1 MPDSLL
7 IVGSVAYDNVETP
20 GGRVEN
26 ALGGSALFGAAAAS
40 LFAPVHLVG
49 IVGTD
54 FDRAGIAFLEERGV
68 DLAGLETAEGKT
80 FRWTGVYEEDMNNRR
95 TLATELNVFADFAP
109 RIPEG
114 YRGDKVVFLGNI
126 APRLQLHVLDQMAG
140 PDWVALDTMDMWI
153 RDAADDLAR
162 VLQRVHMVVIN
173 DSEARALTGKTNL
186 TVAARSILD
195 MGPRAVVVKKGE
207 HGVLLAAEDEFSV
220 LPALPLKTLTPREPA
235 IPSRGECS
243 GTSPRQAISP
253 SPVCAG
259 RLPTERLP
267 RVWPWKITPSTGSE
281 MPHAKCLTNGT
292 AGFGLFRFFPICTVR
307 SATTHEDQDT

>member
-109 RIPEG
+109 RIPDG

-162 VLQRVHMVVIN
+162 VLQRVHMVVVN

-207 HGVLLAAEDEFSV
+207 HGVLLAAEDEFCV
-220 LPALPLKTLTPREPA
+220 LPALPLKTVVDPTGAGDSFAGGMLGYIAAT
-235 IPSRGECS
+235 GDFTFS
-243 GTSPRQAISP
+243 GLRRAL
-253 SPVCAG
+253 AY
-259 RLPTERLP
+259 
-267 RVWPWKITPSTGSE
+267 
-281 MPHAKCLTNGT
+281 GT
-292 AGFGLFRFFPICTVR
+292 AAASLAVEDYSFNRLRNATREVLDERYRWLR
-307 SATTHEDQDT
+307 SVSFLPDLHGQERHNA